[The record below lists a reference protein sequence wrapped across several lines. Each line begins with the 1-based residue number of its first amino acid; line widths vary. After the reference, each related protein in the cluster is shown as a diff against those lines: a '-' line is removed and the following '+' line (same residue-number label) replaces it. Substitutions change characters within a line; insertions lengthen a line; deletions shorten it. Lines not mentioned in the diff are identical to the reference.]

1 MWRSGFAAAVLLVS
15 TTFSAAEAAG
25 PASTSK
31 TKKASPS
38 ANTKLKIAA
47 ARPLDI
53 SLDAKGQLSG
63 VLVDSQG
70 KPLAGRKVALLRRPR
85 INVTAVTDSKG
96 VWKFGKVKGGQYE
109 LASKNSRRLV
119 RVWTHGRAPKKATTR
134 ALLVES
140 VQVVRGQSEFLGLTG
155 ATGTALQAGLIIGG
169 AAGAGFAISEANDS
183 PPNSPN

>member
-1 MWRSGFAAAVLLVS
+1 MRRHGFAAAVLLVS
-15 TTFSAAEAAG
+15 SLFSGAEAAG
-25 PASTSK
+25 PVSKSTA
-31 TKKASPS
+31 TKASPFS
-38 ANTKLKIAA
+38 AKLKIAS

-53 SLDAKGQLSG
+53 SLDAKGHLSG

-96 VWKFGKVKGGQYE
+96 VWNCGGGKGGQYE
-109 LASKNSRRLV
+109 LASKNRRRLV

-140 VQVVRGQSEFLGLTG
+140 ALVVRGQSEFLGLTG
-155 ATGTALQAGLIIGG
+155 ATGTAVQAGLIIGG
-169 AAGAGFAISEANDS
+169 AAGLGFAISEANDS